1 MAPSRKAHG
10 GAVANLNLCHVSA
23 GWPDIAHTGGKSF
36 AVSCDCQMVTRS
48 GGLITAQSEELV
60 EAAIEARRARD
71 LADRKQHTGN
81 VSVATGG
88 PMRDGESLTWQ
99 AEDDL
104 LVGHEPRQANAVHR
118 HAALLPT
125 SRARK
130 RLPFRLLMRERSV
143 LAPSRQ
149 APRRR
154 QGGPGRCV
162 ELGGVVH
169 LDHLD
174 RVEVRSRDVG
184 Q

>member
-36 AVSCDCQMVTRS
+36 AVSCDCQMGTRS
-48 GGLITAQSEELV
+48 GGLINAQSEELV
-60 EAAIEARRARD
+60 EATIETRHARD
-71 LADRKQHTGN
+71 LADRKQHTRN
-81 VSVATGG
+81 VSLAAGG
-88 PMRDGESLTWQ
+88 PVRDRQGLTWQ

-104 LVGHEPRQANAVHR
+104 LVGNEPRQANAVHR

-130 RLPFRLLMRERSV
+130 RLLFRLLMPERSV
-143 LAPSRQ
+143 LASSGK

-154 QGGPGRCV
+154 QRRRGRCV

-174 RVEVRSRDVG
+174 R
-184 Q
+184 

>member
-48 GGLITAQSEELV
+48 GGLINAQPEDLV
-60 EAAIEARRARD
+60 ESAIETRLAGD
-71 LADRKQHTGN
+71 LADRKQHPGN
-81 VSVATGG
+81 VRLAARG
-88 PMRDGESLTWQ
+88 PVRDGQRLTWQ

-104 LVGHEPRQANAVHR
+104 LVGDEARQANAVHR

-130 RLPFRLLMRERSV
+130 RLLFRLLMRERSV
-143 LAPSRQ
+143 LTPSRQ

-154 QGGPGRCV
+154 QRGPGRCV

-169 LDHLD
+169 LDHL
-174 RVEVRSRDVG
+174 
-184 Q
+184 